1 MGDLENAIAAV
12 FRAKGLSSLPEKE
25 FVMFVSMTKR
35 WLTPAEAQ
43 KLLDAGLA
51 GKLLKRDGADV
62 SPTFDPAAIEIPV
75 NYAPDKKM
83 LSQAAPEGLFPIL
96 VRKLCDATR
105 FSRREVVALVNRK
118 QEEANVEIEVAAM
131 RVAAEHGIQVAEF
144 SKQAREEILERYRE
158 E

>member
-12 FRAKGLSSLPEKE
+12 FKAKGLASVPEKE

-43 KLLDAGLA
+43 RLLDAGLA
-51 GKLLKRDGADV
+51 AKLLRRDGGDV
-62 SPTFDPAAIEIPV
+62 APTFDPAAVEIPPG
-75 NYAPDKKM
+75 YAPDKKM
-83 LSQAAPEGLFPIL
+83 LVQAAPEGLFPVL

-105 FSRREVVALVNRK
+105 MSRREVVAIVNRK

-131 RVAAEHGIQVAEF
+131 LVAAEHGIQVSEYAG
-144 SKQAREEILERYRE
+144 QARAEILERYRD
-158 E
+158 